1 MKKLII
7 LTLVFSSLASGDFL
21 RGLFCGSLTGAT
33 PGIILLDKIG
43 ISPYS
48 ELRTDRYYI
57 SSAVAATI
65 SRAGLLV
72 WAANSLYSEGPS
84 CWNMSYLAGTVV
96 DGLLLKHSI

>member
-21 RGLFCGSLTGAT
+21 RGLFCGSLAGAT

-48 ELRTDRYYI
+48 ELRTERFYI

-65 SRAGLLV
+65 SRAGLLA
-72 WAANSLYSEGPS
+72 WAASSIYSEGPDY
-84 CWNMSYLAGTVV
+84 WNMSYLTGTVA
-96 DGLLLKHSI
+96 DALMFKYSI